1 MYRWWFNKVHPSFY
15 VSDKKIKNY
24 LVKETNNLVQLCNVD
39 VILEAQMLFEIKY
52 LRTTNLYIF
61 VMQNVLILILRQSIF
76 INIL

>member
-39 VILEAQMLFEIKY
+39 VILEAQSY
-52 LRTTNLYIF
+52 LK
-61 VMQNVLILILRQSIF
+61 
-76 INIL
+76 

>member
-1 MYRWWFNKVHPSFY
+1 MYRWRFNKIHPSFY

-61 VMQNVLILILRQSIF
+61 IMQNVLILILRQSIF